1 MAISR
6 DHRLLALGLIPCMLV
21 SVAALVVVPW
31 FNSIFAAVG
40 LRGAFLPWPTRVLS
54 ATYPWWGVT
63 ALVTVELWL
72 FWPTATRRGSVAA
85 SFGVWFSA
93 ALFVFG
99 VVGCYAPIF
108 ALASN
113 R

>member
-1 MAISR
+1 MATSR
-6 DHRLLALGLIPCMLV
+6 DHRLLTLGLIPCMVV
-21 SVAALVVVPW
+21 SGAALVVVPR

-40 LRGAFLPWPTRVLS
+40 LRGVWLPWPTRVLS

-63 ALVTVELWL
+63 ALVTVALWL
-72 FWPTATRRGSVAA
+72 FWPTATKRGSVAA
-85 SFGVWFSA
+85 NFGVWVSV

>member
-6 DHRLLALGLIPCMLV
+6 DQWLLALGLVPSIVV
-21 SVAALVVVPW
+21 SVAALFVVPR

-40 LRGAFLPWPTRVLS
+40 LRGVWLPWPTRVLS

-63 ALVTVELWL
+63 ALITVALWL
-72 FWPTATRRGSVAA
+72 FWPTATRRGRVAA
-85 SFGVWFSA
+85 NFGLWLSV

-99 VVGCYAPIF
+99 VVGCYAPVF